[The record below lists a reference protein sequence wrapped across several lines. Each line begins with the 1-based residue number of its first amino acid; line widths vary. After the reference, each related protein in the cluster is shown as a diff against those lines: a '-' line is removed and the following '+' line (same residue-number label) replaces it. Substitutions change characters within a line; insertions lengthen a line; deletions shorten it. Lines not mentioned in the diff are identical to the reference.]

1 MFVSDQCKK
10 HKVEPVVT
18 FDQPLW
24 LKAMMI
30 KKKNSLPIT
39 ILLGNFH
46 TQINFLGSIGYAM
59 KNSGI
64 LELLSTAH
72 APKSA
77 KQMVEGKQYKRPMR
91 GHDLLTT
98 AQKKIILQQVTV
110 SNAFGIWYWRG
121 KCQRDNYI

>member
-1 MFVSDQCKK
+1 MSTVFTTLMFVSDQCKK

-24 LKAMMI
+24 LKVMMI

-64 LELLSTAH
+64 LELLSTAY

-77 KQMVEGKQYKRPMR
+77 KQMVEGKQ
-91 GHDLLTT
+91 
-98 AQKKIILQQVTV
+98 
-110 SNAFGIWYWRG
+110 
-121 KCQRDNYI
+121 